1 MGQGVGLVDKQPRD
15 RRTHLTQRRRWV
27 RVLIVAGVLIL
38 PPGGSGS
45 VMAEGSGALTSVS
58 RTAGETSDAPR
69 RSPQKAVTG
78 PPKKTVAPSNLERA
92 TPSERDRPVLNLL
105 WLLTGS
111 SRRH

>member
-1 MGQGVGLVDKQPRD
+1 MGQGVGLVDKQRRC

-58 RTAGETSDAPR
+58 RTAGETSDAPG
-69 RSPQKAVTG
+69 RSPQKAVAG
-78 PPKKTVAPSNLERA
+78 PRKKTVAPAKLDRP
-92 TPSERDRPVLNLL
+92 TPSERDSPLLNVL